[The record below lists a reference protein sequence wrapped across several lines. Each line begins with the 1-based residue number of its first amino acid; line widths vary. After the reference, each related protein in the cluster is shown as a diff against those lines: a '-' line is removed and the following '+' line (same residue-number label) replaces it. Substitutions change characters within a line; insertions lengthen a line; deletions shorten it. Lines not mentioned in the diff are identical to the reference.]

1 MKNRRI
7 LTVVLAVIMAF
18 GLVAC
23 GGGNKPAETD
33 ATEPETKE
41 TTEEMKVD

>member
-23 GGGNKPAETD
+23 GGGNKTGRD
-33 ATEPETKE
+33 RCC
-41 TTEEMKVD
+41 